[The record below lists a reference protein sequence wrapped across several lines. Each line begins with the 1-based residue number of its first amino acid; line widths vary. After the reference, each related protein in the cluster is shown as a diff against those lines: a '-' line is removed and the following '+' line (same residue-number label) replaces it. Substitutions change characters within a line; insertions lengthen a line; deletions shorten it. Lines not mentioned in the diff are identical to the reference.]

1 MNTVTQEKNWYSN
14 AKFVEQRGR
23 YVFAL
28 SDIMMGVPEMV
39 GVVAYGMQ
47 RIGKTMYA
55 LQVMYDIYRDWDKV
69 LNLTFFKLEE
79 MVSSLRDQI
88 KRDEKVA
95 VITWDD
101 AGVFGSKYLFFSN
114 KKLTEYL
121 QNLFDVIGTAVKGI
135 IITTPNPENLLK
147 SIRGYEFYRVK
158 INKIGM
164 TSRVAKGYQ
173 TIMLPSGKK
182 IIKKV
187 FNDHYNVTI
196 PNDIFERYNKTRK
209 SYMNV
214 ALDNLDEILKDRGEK
229 DKKE

>member
-1 MNTVTQEKNWYSN
+1 MNAIIQEKSWYNN
-14 AKFVEQRGR
+14 AKFVQQDK

-28 SDIMMGVPEMV
+28 SNIMMGVPEMV
-39 GVVAYGMQ
+39 GVVTYGMQ
-47 RIGKTMYA
+47 RIGKTMYGM
-55 LQVMYDIYRDWDKV
+55 QVMYDIYRDWDKV

-79 MVSSLRDQI
+79 MVSALRGQI
-88 KRDEKVA
+88 KRDEKVD
-95 VITWDD
+95 VIMWDD

-158 INKIGM
+158 IIKTGQ

-173 TIMLPSGKK
+173 TVMLPSGKK
-182 IIKKV
+182 IIKRA

-196 PNDIFERYNKTRK
+196 PNDIFERYNKIRK
-209 SYMNV
+209 SYMNI
-214 ALDNLDEILKDRGEK
+214 ALDNLDEILKDKGEK
-229 DKKE
+229 DKKK